1 MLFPV
6 DEIGAFCAA
15 KQCNLSV
22 IGSIVEKISSVLCFY
37 NTGILAAALPFIDRK
52 FVLFGIQDG
61 LRHGGKMQP
70 VVADCQTDARGSCIF
85 SLVIFCAVK
94 QVNAVIFDN
103 GSGIEYIFGF
113 PADFLFLYRAE
124 KAGCCIG
131 NQAGI
136 GFGSLFKRTEHPG
149 IFFCHWLVLLFIG
162 KTDRSVRCFP
172 GL

>member
-37 NTGILAAALPFIDRK
+37 NTGILAAALPFIDGK

-94 QVNAVIFDN
+94 QVNAVILYD
-103 GSGIEYIFGF
+103 GGRIKYILCF
-113 PADFLFLYRAE
+113 PAEFLFLNRAE
-124 KAGCCIG
+124 KTGYCIG
-131 NQAGI
+131 NQTGI
-136 GFGSLFKRTEHPG
+136 GFGSLFKRAEHPG
-149 IFFCHWLVLLFIG
+149 IFFCHW
-162 KTDRSVRCFP
+162 
-172 GL
+172 